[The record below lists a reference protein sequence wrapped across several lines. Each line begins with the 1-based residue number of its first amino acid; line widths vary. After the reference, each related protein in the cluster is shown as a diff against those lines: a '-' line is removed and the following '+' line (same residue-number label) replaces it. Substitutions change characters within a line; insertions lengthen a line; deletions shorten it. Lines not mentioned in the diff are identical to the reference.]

1 MYQIAN
7 ILINTSVYT
16 YKLARRTRNM
26 ALTAPGVEVSVINES
41 FYVPSDAG
49 TTPLFIVASSQDKK
63 NGSGDNTAAGTTT
76 ANANTAYLIS
86 SQREL
91 TETFGD
97 PKFYQDASGNSLHG
111 YELNEWGLQAA
122 YSFLGVANRAYVL
135 RANVNTSELLGS
147 ASAPTAKPTN
157 GTYWFDLASTS
168 FGLFEWS
175 KTDQAFTAISPTLI
189 TAVTDLVGSVSTG
202 GPKTSIGITGDYAIN
217 TTHVSNKTFKK
228 TESNTWVQVGSS
240 AWHLSLPVVSVASG
254 TAVTNSQNMKINGVT
269 IATGGTAL
277 SNVNTAI
284 NSGNIPGVSSSINA
298 TSGNLDIFHD
308 GGELGDSTDREILF
322 FEEGTG
328 LLAGLGITAG
338 NLRAPKFLQDKHT
351 NRPTWKTAD
360 ENRPTGS
367 VWFKTTSA
375 NSGAHIST
383 KLYSSASASF
393 SAVAAPLY
401 ATHNSAIY
409 NLDAANGGTALTV
422 GTLYSQYNITEQK
435 IVTTDGSQVDTTKN
449 TGDFQ
454 LFRYEGGKTIIT
466 SRLTSSTFTQGQT
479 FTISESRK
487 NQAAMSTPITV
498 TMSSTTVDAF
508 IADINGKVDA
518 SAAASSTTR
527 LINIKASKLA
537 TGEIVI
543 EHALGGDIRMNN
555 TSGDPLG
562 DAGFGT
568 SQAHPY
574 GGYTLNSSS
583 LVDNLYVA
591 PAGDTE
597 DSTTASEVI
606 ASNWKRL
613 SYTASKNTPNN
624 EPADGT
630 LWYDTNVDVA
640 DIMAH
645 NGTTWVGYATAY
657 SSTDTNGPQFSATAP
672 TTQSDGTALVTNDL
686 WIDTSDLENYPKV
699 YKYNTSA
706 TLSSSNT
713 ANQVAVTT
721 SGAAWELVD
730 SSDQTTEDGI
740 VFADAR
746 WHTSTDKAAGT
757 STAAGVASTIKNLLS
772 NGHLDPDAPDPA
784 LYPQGILLW
793 NTRRSGYNVKEYK
806 NSYITTAKY
815 PGSGSSGLGNPRAS
829 NESVATYYPDRWV
842 TKSGNNANGSGT
854 FGRKAQRKV
863 LVQQLKAEIDTNQA
877 IREDQRGYNVIATPG
892 YPELMQNMINLNTD
906 RNNTAFVVGD
916 TPLRLEGTSTA
927 IQNWANNSSAALDN
941 GEDGLISSSD
951 YLGVFYPSGL
961 TTDNTGKS
969 IVVPASHMMMRTLA
983 NSDNVSF
990 PWFAPAGTRRG
1001 IVDNASAVGYIDS
1014 KEGEFKTISVTESV
1028 RDSMHE
1034 VKINPITFFSG
1045 AGIVN
1050 FGNLTKTS
1058 ASSALDRIN
1067 ISRLAV
1073 YLRTQL
1079 DAVGKPFIFEPND
1092 ELTRNEIRQAIESF
1106 LLELVGQRALYDFLV
1121 VCDDTNNTP
1130 TRIDRNELYVDIA
1143 IEPIKSVEFIYIP
1156 LRIKNTGEIAKLG
1169 N

>member
-1 MYQIAN
+1 
-7 ILINTSVYT
+7 
-16 YKLARRTRNM
+16 M

-63 NGSGDNTAAGTTT
+63 NGAGDSTAAGTQT

-147 ASAPTAKPTN
+147 ASAPTAAPTD
-157 GTYWFDLASTS
+157 GTYWFDLASS
-168 FGLFEWS
+168 SYGLFEWS
-175 KTDQAFTAISPTLI
+175 KTDQKFTTIAPTLI
-189 TAVTDLVGSVSTG
+189 TSVTDLVGGVSTG
-202 GPKTSIGITGDYAIN
+202 VPKTSIGITGDYAIN
-217 TTHVSNKTFKK
+217 TTHVTNKIYKK
-228 TESNTWVQVGSS
+228 TEANAWVQVGSS
-240 AWHLSLPVVSVASG
+240 AWHLSLPIISVASG
-254 TAVTNSQNMKINGVT
+254 TTVTNSHNMKINGITVQ
-269 IATGGTAL
+269 TGGTAL
-277 SNVNTAI
+277 SNVNTAL
-284 NSGNIPGVSSSINA
+284 NAANIPGVSSSIN
-298 TSGNLDIFHD
+298 TTTGNLDIFHD
-308 GGELGDSTDREILF
+308 GGEFGDSTNREIVD

-338 NLRAPKFLQDKHT
+338 NYRAPKFLQDKHT

-375 NSGAHIST
+375 NSGANIVA

-393 SAVAAPLY
+393 STVAAPLY
-401 ATHNSAIY
+401 ESNNSAIY

-422 GTLYSQYNITEQK
+422 GTLYAQYNVTEQK
-435 IVTTDGSQVDTTKN
+435 INTTDGSQDDTTN
-449 TGDFQ
+449 NVGDFQ
-454 LFRYEGGKTIIT
+454 LFRYEGGKTTIT
-466 SRLTSSTFTQGQT
+466 SRLTSHTFTGSET

-487 NQAAMSTPITV
+487 NQSAMSTPIEI
-498 TMSSTTVDAF
+498 TMSGTTADTF
-508 IADINGKVDA
+508 IADVNGKVDA
-518 SAAASSTTR
+518 SAAANSTTR
-527 LINIKASKLA
+527 LINIKASKLS

-543 EHALGGDIRMNN
+543 EHTLGGDIRMNN
-555 TSGDPLG
+555 TGTGDVLG

-568 SQAHPY
+568 SQAHAY
-574 GGYTLNSSS
+574 GGYTANSST

-597 DSTTASEVI
+597 DSSTGSEVI
-606 ASNWKRL
+606 ATNWKRL
-613 SYTASKNTPNN
+613 SYTASTSTPNN

-630 LWYDTNVDVA
+630 LWYDTNIDVA

-657 SSTDTNGPQFSATAP
+657 ASTDPNGPQFSATAP

-686 WIDTSDLENYPKV
+686 WIDTSDLENYPKL

-730 SSDQTTEDGI
+730 KTDQTTEDGI

-757 STAAGVASTIKNLLS
+757 SKAAGTPSTIKALLS
-772 NGHLDPDAPDPA
+772 DGFLDPDAPDPA
-784 LYPQGILLW
+784 AYPQGILLW

-815 PGSGSSGLGNPRAS
+815 PGSGSSGLGNVRQS
-829 NESVATYYPDRWV
+829 NESVASYYPDRWV
-842 TKSGNNANGSGT
+842 TKSSNNANGSGS

-863 LVQQLKAEIDTNQA
+863 IVEQLKSEIDTNQA
-877 IREDQRGYNVIATPG
+877 IREDQRGFNVIATPG
-892 YPELMQNMINLNTD
+892 YPELISNMINLNTD

-916 TPLRLEGTSTA
+916 TPMRLEGTSTA
-927 IQNWANNSSAALDN
+927 IQNWANNSASALDN
-941 GEDGLISSSD
+941 GEDGLVSASD

-961 TTDNTGKS
+961 TTDNSGKS

-983 NSDNVSF
+983 NNDNIAF
-990 PWFAPAGTRRG
+990 PWFAPSGTRRG
-1001 IVDNASAVGYIDS
+1001 IVDNATSVGYINAS
-1014 KEGEFKTISVTESV
+1014 SGEFETISVTEAV

-1034 VKINPITFFSG
+1034 VKVNPITFFSG

-1058 ASSALDRIN
+1058 SSSALDRIN
-1067 ISRLAV
+1067 VSRLAV
-1073 YLRTQL
+1073 YLRSQL
-1079 DAVGKPFIFEPND
+1079 DAIGKPFIFEPND
-1092 ELTRNEIRQAIESF
+1092 ELTRNEIKQAIESF